1 MWPHAFF
8 SLISRVWSHSSA
20 GAELKDMSYEHL
32 FHHMECVLRS
42 LAVDAHDPYPESH
55 LEEWRALVAQHAPA
69 AKVESYYQMFEA
81 GSNLLS
87 LNVPCDTFV
96 HVNGHAYCSLSAAR
110 QAIQALNT
118 SSSPLLAHDHVHP
131 SNMAPGPSLVL
142 YADPYST
149 SIHEFHDMLHAL
161 CSTSHLMRCDVLH
174 SACSMSWNS

>member
-1 MWPHAFF
+1 
-8 SLISRVWSHSSA
+8 
-20 GAELKDMSYEHL
+20 MSYEHL
-32 FHHMECVLRS
+32 FHHMEGVLRS

-118 SSSPLLAHDHVHP
+118 SSSRIQKSSATWDVT
-131 SNMAPGPSLVL
+131 SLMQQT
-142 YADPYST
+142 AAIERRT
-149 SIHEFHDMLHAL
+149 
-161 CSTSHLMRCDVLH
+161 
-174 SACSMSWNS
+174 